1 MNRFTCPHGFE
12 DALLRRAEQY
22 EEQGALREAKEC
34 RRLAGRTRRTG
45 SRRGG
50 KTRGVSGMPRPTG
63 SADVGADVPIG
74 PY

>member
-1 MNRFTCPHGFE
+1 MNRFTCPRGFE

-45 SRRGG
+45 SRRVE
-50 KTRGVSGMPRPTG
+50 KQAACRGCHAPRER
-63 SADVGADVPIG
+63 
-74 PY
+74 